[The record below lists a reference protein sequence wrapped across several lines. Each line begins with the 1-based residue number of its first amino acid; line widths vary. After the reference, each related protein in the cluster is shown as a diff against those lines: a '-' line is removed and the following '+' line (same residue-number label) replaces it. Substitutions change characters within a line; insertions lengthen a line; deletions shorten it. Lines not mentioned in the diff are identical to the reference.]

1 MMRRL
6 WTRLGL
12 AALRKEPP
20 AQRNRKGRRLDH
32 STSVVFL
39 APGHSPSTRSQLF
52 DLMEGVDGHGDLGSW
67 SLVVDTGMTM
77 KSHAKLRTQR
87 IKKLEEGQ
95 TLVPAFPQHPS
106 VHLFWRD
113 EVGKTGLPL
122 VTPDVLDKADVLI
135 YLDQDPN
142 NLVLRALLKRSKV
155 EFKVGPSEVGLDTL
169 DFMLA
174 WPDGSDMS
182 SFVQLTFHYLKTLD
196 LK

>member
-20 AQRNRKGRRLDH
+20 AIRNRKGRRLDH

-39 APGHSPSTRSQLF
+39 APGHSPSSRSQLH
-52 DLMEGVDGHGDLGSW
+52 DLVEGVDGHEDLGSW
-67 SLVVDTGMTM
+67 SLVVDTGMTR
-77 KSHAKLRTQR
+77 KAHAKSRAQR

-95 TLVPAFPQHPS
+95 VLEPEFPQHAS

-113 EVGKTGLPL
+113 EVGNTGLHL
-122 VTPDVLDKADVLI
+122 ETPEVLDKSDVLI
-135 YLDQDPN
+135 YLDGDSN

-155 EFKVGPSEVGLDTL
+155 GFKVGPSDIGLDTL

-174 WPDGSDMS
+174 WPEGGDMS